1 MSVTRRQTSISEP
14 RFAPSILNADFG
26 RLAEAV
32 GALERGGAD
41 WVHVDVMDGHFVPN
55 LTFGPKM
62 VADLHK
68 ATRLPLD
75 VHLMIERP
83 DDWVDRYVDAGAA
96 YVVIHVEAAQ
106 AVSATL
112 SRIRARGAKAGI
124 TLNPDTPVDRVLPFL
139 DEVDLALVMS
149 VNPGF
154 GGQKFIESAIGK
166 LQRLRKEIDTRHLAV
181 ELEVDGGVKLDNVR
195 RVIEAGAS
203 VVVAGSAVFE
213 SAGRRRGGNAEVP
226 GRAESAPALS
236 PGDLQRATRPELDL
250 TPALTEGAVRDTVE
264 SDPERV
270 APKALREIGHRE
282 SDALVVREGLGR
294 EIDVAPLWEPR
305 RVEDQ
310 IRHVEEEVAVL
321 RAAPVQNGADAV
333 TVDEHVAVDE
343 VVVEEMPHFR
353 TRFGKL
359 HQTFVALFECTTLGR
374 RITQKLPP
382 SRRAARRRLVRK
394 SEQPL
399 APAR

>member
-1 MSVTRRQTSISEP
+1 VSVTRRQTSISEP
-14 RFAPSILNADFG
+14 LFAPSILSADFA

-124 TLNPDTPVDRVLPFL
+124 TLNPDTQVDRVLPYL

-213 SAGRRRGGNAEVP
+213 SPDGVEAAMKKFRT
-226 GRAESAPALS
+226 ALS
-236 PGDLQRATRPELDL
+236 
-250 TPALTEGAVRDTVE
+250 
-264 SDPERV
+264 
-270 APKALREIGHRE
+270 
-282 SDALVVREGLGR
+282 
-294 EIDVAPLWEPR
+294 
-305 RVEDQ
+305 
-310 IRHVEEEVAVL
+310 
-321 RAAPVQNGADAV
+321 
-333 TVDEHVAVDE
+333 
-343 VVVEEMPHFR
+343 
-353 TRFGKL
+353 
-359 HQTFVALFECTTLGR
+359 
-374 RITQKLPP
+374 
-382 SRRAARRRLVRK
+382 
-394 SEQPL
+394 QPL
-399 APAR
+399 R